1 MPSIIFAILFVV
13 AGVAIGLILKKS
25 RNAKLAIVPFLAG
38 PVLAVIIIASS
49 CFITVPTGHTGVI
62 TTFGKVEEQTLNA
75 GVHTKTPWQEVI
87 LMDNRVQKETVN
99 LMCFSSDIQE
109 VTCKYT
115 LNYQIS
121 KANAQILYATV
132 GTEYADIVIDPV
144 IAEAVKTIM
153 AHYTAEQLIGSR
165 DELASGIEV
174 LLSAQLE
181 KYNIELVSTAI
192 EDMDFTDA
200 FTDAVEAKQ
209 VAAQNKL
216 QAEIEQE
223 QKTMEAREAAN
234 RAKIEAEAE
243 AEVKKIKADAEAYA
257 GIKEAER
264 NQAISKSLTKDLL
277 QYYYI
282 QAWDGKLP
290 ETYLGSDNTST
301 LLNLN

>member
-1 MPSIIFAILFVV
+1 MTNIVFALLFII
-13 AGVAIGLILKKS
+13 AGIAIGLIISKTHQKKF
-25 RNAKLAIVPFLAG
+25 AFLPFIAG
-38 PVLAVIIIASS
+38 PFVALVLIVSA

-62 TTFGKVEEQTLNA
+62 TTFGKVEEQTLNS
-75 GVHTKTPWQEVI
+75 GVHTKAPWQEVI

-132 GTEYADIVIDPV
+132 GTDYADIVIDPV

-174 LLSAQLE
+174 LLSEQLE
-181 KYNIELVSTAI
+181 RYNIELVSTAI

-243 AEVKKIKADAEAYA
+243 AEVKKIQADAAAYA
-257 GIKEAER
+257 GTKEAER
-264 NQAISKSLTKDLL
+264 NTAINKSLTGDLL

-290 ETYLGSDNTST
+290 DTYLGSDNVNTI
-301 LLNLN
+301 LDLK